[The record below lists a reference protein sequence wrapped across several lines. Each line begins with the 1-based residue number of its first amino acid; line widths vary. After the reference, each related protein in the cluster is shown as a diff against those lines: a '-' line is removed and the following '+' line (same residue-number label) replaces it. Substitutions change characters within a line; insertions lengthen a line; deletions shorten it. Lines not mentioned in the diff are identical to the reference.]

1 MYEGVIEMYLG
12 YFTKDEEFPFFI
24 QYGYHETPLDFHKHT
39 DFLELVIVLSGSA
52 MHHVN
57 NDDAY
62 FIKKGDVFVLGDGVS
77 HAYTETNQLKICN
90 IMFRPELLG
99 DMKDVRTLSG
109 FHALFVIEPYLT
121 TQSEFQSHLT
131 LTLENYEKV
140 RNYTDIMLSEYQE
153 DKPGRKTLLTAYF
166 TILVTFLSRI
176 YDLPEKKTNA
186 SILNI
191 AKSVSFMENHYMDN
205 ISIDEIAAISNL
217 SPRHFSRLFTA
228 SYEIT
233 PGNYILSLRLQHA
246 CNLLK
251 HSTQTVTEIA
261 FASGFHDNNYFSRQ
275 FHKKYQISPRDYR
288 KRYQVEI

>member
-1 MYEGVIEMYLG
+1 MYLG

-24 QYGYHETPLDFHKHT
+24 QYGYHETPLDFHKHV

-57 NDDAY
+57 DDDAY

-99 DMKDVRTLSG
+99 ELKDVRTLSG
-109 FHALFVIEPYLT
+109 FHALFVIEPYLAA
-121 TQSEFQSHLT
+121 QSEFQSHLT
-131 LTLENYEKV
+131 LNLENYEKV
-140 RNYTDIMLSEYQE
+140 RTYTDTMLSEYQA
-153 DKPGRKTLLTAYF
+153 DNPGRKTILSAYF

-176 YDLPEKKTNA
+176 YDLPEKKTDV

-191 AKSVSFMENHYMDN
+191 AKSVSFIENHYMDN
-205 ISIDEIAAISNL
+205 ISIDEVAEISNL

-251 HSTQTVTEIA
+251 HSTQTVSEIA
-261 FASGFHDNNYFSRQ
+261 FASGFNDSNYFSRQ
-275 FHKKYQISPRDYR
+275 FHKKYQISPRDFR

>member
-1 MYEGVIEMYLG
+1 MYLG

-24 QYGYHETPLDFHKHT
+24 QYGYHETPLDFHKHV

-57 NDDAY
+57 DDDAY

-99 DMKDVRTLSG
+99 ELKDVRTLSG
-109 FHALFVIEPYLT
+109 FQALFVIEPYLAA
-121 TQSEFQSHLT
+121 QSEFQSHLT
-131 LTLENYEKV
+131 LNLENYEKV
-140 RNYTDIMLSEYQE
+140 RTYTDTMLSEYQA
-153 DKPGRKTLLTAYF
+153 DNPGRKTILSAYF

-191 AKSVSFMENHYMDN
+191 AKSVSFIENHYMDN
-205 ISIDEIAAISNL
+205 ISIDEVAEISNL

-251 HSTQTVTEIA
+251 HSTQTVSEIA
-261 FASGFHDNNYFSRQ
+261 FASGFNDSNYFSRQ
-275 FHKKYQISPRDYR
+275 FHKKYQISPRDFR